1 MGTMTQYALKMQAKQ
16 QKYVDKI
23 QMRSINQLDAKE
35 CLKARMTMTLIAQS
49 IELMND
55 CIDELMDLG
64 LFNENSGFLKLREEY
79 LSLQKFFIESKM
91 GSEKEELER
100 LEHQRQFEKLMKN
113 IALLNPK
120 QLDFLI
126 EFSENVKHKN

>member
-1 MGTMTQYALKMQAKQ
+1 MQAKQ
-16 QKYVDKI
+16 QKYVDKR

-100 LEHQRQFEKLMKN
+100 LEHQRRFEKLMKN

>member
-1 MGTMTQYALKMQAKQ
+1 MTQYALKMQAKQ
-16 QKYVDKI
+16 QKYVDKK

-100 LEHQRQFEKLMKN
+100 LEHQRRFEKLMKN

>member
-1 MGTMTQYALKMQAKQ
+1 MTQYALKMQAKQ
-16 QKYVDKI
+16 QKYVDKR

-100 LEHQRQFEKLMKN
+100 LEHQRRFEKLMKN

>member
-16 QKYVDKI
+16 QKYVDKR

-100 LEHQRQFEKLMKN
+100 LEHQRRFEKLMKN